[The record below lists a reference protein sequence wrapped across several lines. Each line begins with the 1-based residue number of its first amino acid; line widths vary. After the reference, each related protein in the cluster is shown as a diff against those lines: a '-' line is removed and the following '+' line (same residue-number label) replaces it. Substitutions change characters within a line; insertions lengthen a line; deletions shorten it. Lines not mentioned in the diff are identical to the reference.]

1 MALKMFIILVLSVC
15 WAEAQMRYPPSP
27 CPSIFHYEPQK
38 ERDRWYGV
46 VTLISESDL
55 NGVWLRLIFDKPS
68 LQLGNWFGEIKTS
81 DNKDY
86 LIKNRNHQLKSN
98 MPYSLRFYIKYDP
111 SETMPKLMSI
121 RLNAK
126 TVCPEGESTTPV
138 AITGGQLITSSS
150 IQGVITQEQ
159 TPMPVVQPPK
169 EILPGGG
176 WFPNRTNIDDDDV
189 FAGDLHIINSRPFQ
203 NNNNNNYN
211 DIECGTVVTD
221 RYKRQGN
228 WYHHRAGNPNV
239 QVHYYNEHGQRLQ
252 SNRNII
258 HFVRDVLR
266 GIENYGGSADDE
278 VAPIEHQPKPLITF
292 GQSTK
297 EGEFPWHAALYHE
310 RGADLQYICGASLI
324 SRNHLITVAHC
335 VTRRKTQSTLDP
347 DSLIVYLGKY
357 YLKKWSNP
365 GIQDSQIS
373 MIFPHPE
380 YNSRTYANDIA
391 LLKLVN
397 PAVFTDYVRPICLW
411 SEDADLNSVMNKPGT
426 VVGWGFDETGKVTE
440 ELTQANMP
448 VVSKETCIYSFPEF
462 FSRFTTKKTYCAGFR
477 NDYVTGTSVCNG
489 DSGGGMIF
497 PKSTSTPSKKMWQL
511 RGLVSI
517 SVALQNQFRCDSSHY
532 VVFTDVAKYLD
543 WIKATMLKM

>member
-211 DIECGTVVTD
+211 DIECGTVV
-221 RYKRQGN
+221 
-228 WYHHRAGNPNV
+228 
-239 QVHYYNEHGQRLQ
+239 
-252 SNRNII
+252 
-258 HFVRDVLR
+258 
-266 GIENYGGSADDE
+266 
-278 VAPIEHQPKPLITF
+278 HQPKPLITF